1 MYKTTIQLERLEN
14 SYQGENLL
22 GHYDKWSEQKILD
35 TLVEWSSKER
45 YDYSNPV
52 RDIYKFFLRREEENV
67 SENRRKYFHEGK
79 GKEIT
84 KEFFSMLYNALS
96 DSSDLYCFYGC
107 DVVYYLDIYWQ

>member
-1 MYKTTIQLERLEN
+1 MYKTTIELERLEN

-35 TLVEWSSKER
+35 RLVEWSSEQR
-45 YDYSNPV
+45 DDPNNPV
-52 RDIYKFFLRREEENV
+52 RNIYKLFLRREEENV
-67 SENRRKYFHEGK
+67 SKDRCKYFHEGK
-79 GKEIT
+79 EMT
-84 KEFFSMLYNALS
+84 KKFFQQLQNAFS